1 MASFV
6 SLTRISSSDVLADKR
21 HTTPRL
27 SLVNVQGLNKLLR
40 SEIFI
45 SEDRQLRV
53 MHLILDYEPLSNIFQ
68 DVSQEIRAGD
78 PKLACID
85 VFYAWLL
92 GLKRPSTS

>member
-85 VFYAWLL
+85 VSMPGFLA
-92 GLKRPSTS
+92 

>member
-53 MHLILDYEPLSNIFQ
+53 VHLILDYEPLSNIFQ
-68 DVSQEIRAGD
+68 DTGQAIRAGD
-78 PKLACID
+78 PKLVCID
-85 VFYAWLL
+85 VSMPGFLA
-92 GLKRPSTS
+92 

>member
-1 MASFV
+1 MVSFV

-68 DVSQEIRAGD
+68 DAGQAIRAGET
-78 PKLACID
+78 KLACID
-85 VFYAWLL
+85 VSMPGFLA
-92 GLKRPSTS
+92 

>member
-1 MASFV
+1 MVSFV

-68 DVSQEIRAGD
+68 DVGQAIRAGET
-78 PKLACID
+78 KLACID
-85 VFYAWLL
+85 VSMPGFLA
-92 GLKRPSTS
+92 

>member
-45 SEDRQLRV
+45 REDRQLRV
-53 MHLILDYEPLSNIFQ
+53 MHLILDYEPLSRN
-68 DVSQEIRAGD
+68 
-78 PKLACID
+78 
-85 VFYAWLL
+85 
-92 GLKRPSTS
+92 

>member
-68 DVSQEIRAGD
+68 DAGQAIRTGD

-85 VFYAWLL
+85 VSMPGFLA
-92 GLKRPSTS
+92 